1 MNENALGFPIL
12 SLIIFLPLIGAVP
25 IMLFV
30 PRQNEELIRRLSAI
44 TTFATFLVSLI
55 LIPNFNNNTHEMQF
69 VERHSWIPSIGV
81 QYLLGIDGI
90 SLLLILLTTLVTFIA
105 VMSSWHAI
113 TERLKEFHV
122 SILILEVG
130 MLGAF
135 MALDFIF
142 FYVFWEIMLVPMYF
156 IIGIWGGPRKLY
168 AAIKFFLYT
177 LFGSVFMLV
186 AILAL
191 FFVYHHYT
199 GVYTFEILKYME
211 LNFPYNVQWWVFL
224 AFFLG
229 FAVKVPMFPFHTW
242 LPDAHVEAPT
252 AGSVILAGI
261 LLKMGTYGF
270 VRFALTITPDAA
282 QTFVPFIVTL
292 SLIAIVYAGLVCL
305 AQKDMK
311 KLIAYSSVSHMGYIT
326 LGTFAFNPQGLEGA
340 LLQMINH
347 GLSSA
352 ALFLIVGLI
361 YERRHTRMISDF
373 GGVAKVM
380 PVYAVLF
387 AVATFSSIGLPGL
400 NGFIGEFLVLLGA
413 FKVSY
418 IWAIIAASGI
428 VIGAAYALWLYQRT
442 MFGKLEN
449 PENMKLTDLTFR
461 ERWTLIPL
469 VIMMFWI
476 GLYPK
481 PFLDTMHASV
491 INIVQRVNPGYT
503 PALES
508 FKVESSSIPAADPA
522 HAGHVN
528 MNEPSSHADTAH
540 HGGH

>member
-1 MNENALGFPIL
+1 MNNVLGFPIL
-12 SLIIFLPLIGAVP
+12 STLIFLPLVGAIP
-25 IMLFV
+25 IMLLV
-30 PRQNEELIRRLSAI
+30 PKHKDELIRWLSAI
-44 TTFATFLVSLI
+44 TTFATFLLSLM
-55 LIPNFNNNTHEMQF
+55 LIPNFDTTTHQMQF
-69 VERHSWIPSIGV
+69 VERYSWIPSIGV
-81 QYLLGIDGI
+81 QYFLGIDGI
-90 SLLLILLTTLVTFIA
+90 SFLLVLLTTMITFIA
-105 VMSSWHAI
+105 VLSSWHAI
-113 TERLKEFHV
+113 EERVKEFHV
-122 SILILEVG
+122 SILLLEVG

-168 AAIKFFLYT
+168 SAIKFFLYT

-199 GVYTFEILKYME
+199 GVYTFDILKYME

-270 VRFALTITPDAA
+270 VRFSLTITPDAA
-282 QTFVPFIVTL
+282 QAFVPFIVTL
-292 SLIAIVYAGLVCL
+292 SLIAIIYAGLVCL

-326 LGTFAFNPQGLEGA
+326 LGTFAFNPQGIEGA

-361 YERRHTRMISDF
+361 YERRHTRMIAEF
-373 GGVAKVM
+373 GGLAKVM

-387 AVATFSSIGLPGL
+387 AVATMSSIGLPGL

-418 IWAIIAASGI
+418 VWALLAATGI
-428 VIGAAYALWLYQRT
+428 VIGAAYALWLYQRV

-449 PENMKLTDLTFR
+449 PENMHLSDLTIR
-461 ERWTLIPL
+461 EQWTLIPL
-469 VIMMFWI
+469 VILMFWI

-491 INIVQRVNPGYT
+491 NHIVERVNPGYT

-508 FKVESSSIPAADPA
+508 FKVEAREIPPVGQLP
-522 HAGHVN
+522 AGHLPLEAPAIPVDAVHQQGQ
-528 MNEPSSHADTAH
+528 E
-540 HGGH
+540 

>member
-1 MNENALGFPIL
+1 MNNVLGFPIL
-12 SLIIFLPLIGAVP
+12 SLIIFLPLIGAIP

-30 PRQNEELIRRLSAI
+30 PKQKEELIRWLSAI
-44 TTFATFLVSLI
+44 TTFGTFLVSLI
-55 LIPNFNNNTHEMQF
+55 LIPNFNNSTHEMQF

-81 QYLLGIDGI
+81 QYFLGIDGI
-90 SLLLILLTTLVTFIA
+90 SFLLILLTTLVTFIA

-292 SLIAIVYAGLVCL
+292 SLIAIVYAGLICL

-311 KLIAYSSVSHMGYIT
+311 KLIAYSSVSHMGFIT
-326 LGTFAFNPQGLEGA
+326 LGTFTFNPQGLEGA
-340 LLQMINH
+340 ILQMINH

-373 GGVAKVM
+373 GGLAKVM

-387 AVATFSSIGLPGL
+387 AVATMSSIGLPGL

-418 IWAIIAASGI
+418 IWALIAASGI

-449 PENMKLTDLTFR
+449 PENMNLTDLTFR

-491 INIVQRVNPGYT
+491 NNIVQRVNPGYT

-508 FKVESSSIPAADPA
+508 FNVESSSIPAADTA
-522 HAGHVN
+522 HHAGH
-528 MNEPSSHADTAH
+528 
-540 HGGH
+540 